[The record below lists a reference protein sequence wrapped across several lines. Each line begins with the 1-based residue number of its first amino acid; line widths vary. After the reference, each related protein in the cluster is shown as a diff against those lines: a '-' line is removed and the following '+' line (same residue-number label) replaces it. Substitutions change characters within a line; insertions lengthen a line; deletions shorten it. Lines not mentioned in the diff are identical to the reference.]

1 MQIAFTFRAKRGR
14 EEELEALMCDVGVSE
29 RLARAMGATKASLFC
44 GRGTVV
50 RVFEFPDGVTPPQLP
65 ELVRRDPEYAKWLAQ
80 VGPLVEEGPDAG
92 SLHSLQAFQQ
102 RTTVPLALEV
112 TP

>member
-1 MQIAFTFRAKRGR
+1 MQIAFAFRAKRGR
-14 EEELEALMCDVGVSE
+14 EAELEAILCDARLAQ
-29 RLARAMGATKASLFC
+29 RLARLMGATRASLFV

-50 RVFEFPDGVTPPQLP
+50 RVFEFPEGVTPPLMT
-65 ELVRRDPEYAKWLAQ
+65 ELVRRDPEYVDWLRRIA
-80 VGPLVEEGPDAG
+80 PLVEEGPDAE

-112 TP
+112 SA